1 LLGVLRRRDFALLW
15 LSGLVSI
22 AGDWV
27 LFAAL
32 PYFVYQETGS
42 TAATAGMT
50 VAELAPGVV
59 LASAAGVFADRWDR
73 RRVLMVSNLLQGVTV
88 AALLVIADGGYLW
101 VVYVVAA
108 LQSAVSAFAMP
119 AEAALLPTLVPAE
132 RLVEANA
139 LNVLNNRL
147 GRLIGVPLGGVLLAA
162 LGLQAVVAVDSVTF
176 LVAAGLVAP
185 IVAPA
190 SGRGAEA
197 VVVGS
202 AQPATEVRTAL
213 AGLWVEWLDGLR
225 IVRDDTT
232 IATLFLVFGL
242 MTFGGTMLDPLAAPW
257 VRDVLESGADV
268 YAALLAV
275 HAVAGIAGAIGV
287 GALGGRASPRVL
299 IGWSSLIAGVSL
311 LVRFNLPVVWVALVL
326 SGLSGVLSVA
336 SSVGA
341 ETLAQQRVPERLRGR
356 VFGSL
361 QSTTWLLSLLGAAA
375 GGAIGAL
382 AGVIPALDVAS
393 ILVGVSGLVVLI
405 AVSKDVVS
413 ANSAQPANDC

>member
-73 RRVLMVSNLLQGVTV
+73 RRVLIISNLLQGVTV

-147 GRLIGVPLGGVLLAA
+147 GRLIGVPLGGILLAA
-162 LGLQAVVAVDSVTF
+162 LGLQAVVAVDSLTF

-197 VVVGS
+197 VVVGP

-287 GALGGRASPRVL
+287 GALGRRAAPRVL

-336 SSVGA
+336 SSVGT

-375 GGAIGAL
+375 GGAIGSL

-393 ILVGVSGLVVLI
+393 SLVGVSGLVVLM

-413 ANSAQPANDC
+413 ANSAQPTKDS

>member
-42 TAATAGMT
+42 TVATAGMT

-73 RRVLMVSNLLQGVTV
+73 RRVLMVSDLLQGVTV
-88 AALLVIADGGYLW
+88 AALLVVADGGYLW

-108 LQSAVSAFAMP
+108 LQSAVSAFSTP
-119 AEAALLPTLVPAE
+119 AEAALLPSLVPAE

-162 LGLQAVVAVDSVTF
+162 LGLQAVVALDSLTF

-190 SGRGAEA
+190 GGRGAEA
-197 VVVGS
+197 VVGP

-213 AGLWVEWLDGLR
+213 AGVWVEWVDGLR

-257 VRDVLESGADV
+257 VRDVLQSGADV

-287 GALGGRASPRVL
+287 GALGRRASPRVL